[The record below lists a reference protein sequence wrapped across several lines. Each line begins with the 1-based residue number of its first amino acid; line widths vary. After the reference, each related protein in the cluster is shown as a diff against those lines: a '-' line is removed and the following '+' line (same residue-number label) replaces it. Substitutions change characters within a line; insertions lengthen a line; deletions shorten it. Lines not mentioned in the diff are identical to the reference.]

1 VIVVDASVL
10 VAALADDAADGDRAR
25 ARLRGQ
31 RLLAPQLV
39 DVEVLSAWR
48 RMRAAGKLD
57 ERRAELA
64 IADLGALRLQRVS
77 HLPLLERCWQL
88 RSNLTIYD
96 ALYVALAESLRS
108 GLLTADGKL
117 AAAPGLRCQVE
128 LLA

>member
-1 VIVVDASVL
+1 MIVVDASVL

-48 RMRAAGKLD
+48 RMTAAGKLD

-96 ALYVALAESLRS
+96 ALYVALAESLRT

>member
-1 VIVVDASVL
+1 
-10 VAALADDAADGDRAR
+10 
-25 ARLRGQ
+25 
-31 RLLAPQLV
+31 
-39 DVEVLSAWR
+39 
-48 RMRAAGKLD
+48 MTAAGKLD

-96 ALYVALAESLRS
+96 ALYVALAESLRT